1 MTRQTQP
8 QRLKNSEHVENDRPS
23 SVMIPFMITNSM
35 RAQLREL
42 GLTEEE
48 IYKIP
53 TDRAHELLLQH
64 QHVLSPNEDIWQF
77 RAFSKVVLL
86 KGKQNSFIT
95 VDSELLPTTSKVAH
109 IFMCQTLGAYL
120 NPPKIGDTFVIISLK
135 SFSFIARCC
144 SFVWAHSLSWC
155 VCQCDRVR
163 WSPVFV
169 CKSSGTCVD
178 ECMSSSMLAYLHS
191 VLL

>member
-1 MTRQTQP
+1 MIFPKRYLQATLRYSEILGNSVTTQTEP

-64 QHVLSPNEDIWQF
+64 QHVLSPNEDI
-77 RAFSKVVLL
+77 
-86 KGKQNSFIT
+86 
-95 VDSELLPTTSKVAH
+95 
-109 IFMCQTLGAYL
+109 
-120 NPPKIGDTFVIISLK
+120 
-135 SFSFIARCC
+135 
-144 SFVWAHSLSWC
+144 
-155 VCQCDRVR
+155 
-163 WSPVFV
+163 
-169 CKSSGTCVD
+169 
-178 ECMSSSMLAYLHS
+178 
-191 VLL
+191 